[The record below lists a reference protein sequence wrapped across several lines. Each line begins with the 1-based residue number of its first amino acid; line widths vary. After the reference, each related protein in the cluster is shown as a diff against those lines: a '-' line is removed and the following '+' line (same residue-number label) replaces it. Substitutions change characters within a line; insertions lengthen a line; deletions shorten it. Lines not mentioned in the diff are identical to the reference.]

1 MQDAATGVLDGV
13 GLGDDFVR
21 TVRAGV
27 RPGTSALLVLSAGSA
42 GDEVGEALDG
52 AGPAPLETRL
62 TPEQEA
68 RLREVFAS

>member
-1 MQDAATGVLDGV
+1 VLEGV

-27 RPGTSALLVLSAGSA
+27 LPGTSALFVLSAGNA
-42 GDEVGEALDG
+42 ADAVGDAFEG
-52 AGPAPLETRL
+52 AGPTPFETRL
-62 TPEQEA
+62 TPEQDA